1 MAKRTFHGTTYGWLY
16 IFGKQAIFQNIH
28 KRFMLSASAQASFSD
43 ISLLFGGSKL
53 VHNNIGFGVLGGV
66 SIFDDATLTY
76 NYNYGVSMSLLFPEE
91 KSNGS
96 SGLI

>member
-1 MAKRTFHGTTYGWLY
+1 
-16 IFGKQAIFQNIH
+16 
-28 KRFMLSASAQASFSD
+28 MLSASAQASFSD

-76 NYNYGVSMSLLFPEE
+76 NYNYGVSMSLLFPRR
-91 KSNGS
+91 KAMVHPVLFNNHR
-96 SGLI
+96 I